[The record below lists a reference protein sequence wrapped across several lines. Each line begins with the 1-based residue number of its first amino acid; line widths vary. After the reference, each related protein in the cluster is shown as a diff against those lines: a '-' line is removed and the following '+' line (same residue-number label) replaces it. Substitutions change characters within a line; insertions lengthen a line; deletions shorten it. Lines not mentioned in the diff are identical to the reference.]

1 MKALALLLLFPA
13 GLALAQTPPPKT
25 STKDELRACLAE
37 QDTLQET
44 GKSLETRRAEQ
55 EAASKKLQTEVRT
68 HMATSPLPNAPE
80 EAFIAFRAKTK
91 DLEARKETL
100 DSAADQY
107 DKDVATF
114 NQQLAARNKRCS
126 TLTVTKADREA
137 VMKERAAVGKK

>member
-1 MKALALLLLFPA
+1 MKTLALLLLLPA

-25 STKDELRACLAE
+25 SSKDELRSCLSE

-44 GKSLETRRAEQ
+44 GKTLEARRVEQ
-55 EAASKKLQTEVRT
+55 EASSKKLQAEVRT

-80 EAFIAFRAKTK
+80 EAFTAFRAKTK
-91 DLEARKETL
+91 DLEGRKETL
-100 DSAADQY
+100 DTAADQY

-126 TLTVTKADREA
+126 TLTVTKADRDA